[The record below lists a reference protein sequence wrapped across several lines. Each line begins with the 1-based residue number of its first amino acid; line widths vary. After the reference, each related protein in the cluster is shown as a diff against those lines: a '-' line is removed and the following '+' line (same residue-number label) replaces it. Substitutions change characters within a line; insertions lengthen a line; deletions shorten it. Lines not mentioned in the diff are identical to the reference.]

1 MRVYT
6 RMSTFTLLLLLA
18 VTGSIGL
25 GAGYVLRWLV
35 GLSQK
40 GSAELQIKQIMLD
53 AREQAEKVVAEA
65 EKRAGTIDSS
75 AREELNQKEEA
86 LIQKDKRIGEK
97 EQYLDRRQLDID
109 REAERIKTQID
120 EVKAIKVKA
129 EAMLAD
135 RQKAIEQAAKMSEDE
150 ALVKLMKTIEEKHE
164 EDMMIRIQKL
174 EIDGKDRLEA
184 KAKDIL
190 ASSIHRLGNAVQTD
204 ILTTNVP
211 LPNDEIKGKI
221 IGKEGR
227 NIRTFER
234 ATGVDVL
241 LDEQPGM
248 IVISCFDP
256 IRRQVA
262 RIALETLIVDQR
274 IQPAK
279 IEEVVE
285 KSKNEVSKIMK
296 QKGEEAMYECGLT
309 GYDPKLVAI
318 LGRLHFRTSYGQN
331 VLYHSVEM
339 AHIAG
344 VMAAELGADV
354 KVAKAG
360 ALYHDI
366 GKAVDHAV
374 QGTHVE
380 IGRRILEKFGVDKR
394 VIQAMQAH
402 HEEYPYET
410 LESFI
415 VQVTDAISG
424 GRPGAR
430 RDSVENYIKRLTE
443 LEGIATSFP
452 GVEKA
457 YAIQAGRELRI
468 FVKPE
473 DMSDLQSRELAR
485 NVAMRVENE
494 LKYPG
499 EIKVNVIRESRSI
512 EFAR

>member
-1 MRVYT
+1 
-6 RMSTFTLLLLLA
+6 MSTLTIILLLA
-18 VTGSIGL
+18 GAGALGL
-25 GAGYVLRWLV
+25 GAGYYLRIIV
-35 GLSQK
+35 GLGQK
-40 GSAELQIKQIMLD
+40 ASAELTVKKIMLD
-53 AREQAEKVVAEA
+53 AREKADELIAEA
-65 EKRAGTIDSS
+65 EKKASQVETGMRTSMKE
-75 AREELNQKEEA
+75 REDA
-86 LIQKDKRIGEK
+86 LLTKDNRLGEK
-97 EQYLDRRQLDID
+97 EQFLDKRQADID
-109 REAERIKTQID
+109 REAERIKAQID
-120 EVKAIKVKA
+120 EVRAIKAKADALVAERAAAVEKVAQLSAEDAKA
-129 EAMLAD
+129 ELLANIE
-135 RQKAIEQAAKMSEDE
+135 RQA
-150 ALVKLMKTIEEKHE
+150 E
-164 EDMMIRIQKL
+164 EDLLIRLQKL
-174 EIDGKDRLEA
+174 EIDGRERLES
-184 KAKDIL
+184 KARDIL
-190 ASSIHRLGNAVQTD
+190 ATSIHRLGNAVQTD

-211 LPNDEIKGKI
+211 LPSDDVKGKI
-221 IGKEGR
+221 IGREGR
-227 NIRTFER
+227 NIRAFER

-262 RIALETLIVDQR
+262 RVALETLIIDQR

-285 KSKNEVSKIMK
+285 KSKNDLTRIMK
-296 QKGEEAMYECGLT
+296 EKAEQALYEVGLT
-309 GYDPKLVAI
+309 GYDPKLIAI

-344 VMAAELGADV
+344 MMAAEIGADV

-360 ALYHDI
+360 ALFHDI
-366 GKAVDHAV
+366 GKAVDHAI

-394 VIQAMQAH
+394 IIQAMQAH

-410 LESFI
+410 PESYI
-415 VQVTDAISG
+415 VQVADAISG

-443 LEGIATSFP
+443 LETIATSFP

-457 YAIQAGRELRI
+457 YAIQAGREVRI

-473 DMSDLQSRELAR
+473 AVSDLEAHEMAR
-485 NVAMRVENE
+485 NIALRVENE
-494 LKYPG
+494 MKYPG
-499 EIKVNVIRESRSI
+499 EVKINVIRESRAI

>member
-1 MRVYT
+1 
-6 RMSTFTLLLLLA
+6 MSTFTLLLLLA
-18 VTGSIGL
+18 VTGLVGL

-40 GSAELQIKQIMLD
+40 GSAELAIKQIMLD
-53 AREQAEKVVAEA
+53 AREEADKVIAEA
-65 EKRAGTIDSS
+65 EKKADAIVDEAKAGLD
-75 AREELNQKEEA
+75 EKEEA
-86 LIQKDKRIGEK
+86 LIDKDKRLGEK
-97 EQYLDRRQLDID
+97 EGFLDKRQLDID
-109 REAERIKTQID
+109 REAERIKAQID
-120 EVKAIKVKA
+120 EVRAIKARADALLA
-129 EAMLAD
+129 E
-135 RQKAIEQAAKMSEDE
+135 RQKAVEAAAKLSEDE
-150 ALVKLMKTIEEKHE
+150 AVEKLMKVVEEKHE
-164 EDMMIRIQKL
+164 EDMMVRVQKL
-174 EIDGKDRLEA
+174 EIDGKERLEQ

-190 ASSIHRLGNAVQTD
+190 ATSIHRLGNAVQTD

-285 KSKNEVSKIMK
+285 KSKNEVTKIMK
-296 QKGEEAMYECGLT
+296 QKGEEALYEVGLT
-309 GYDPKLVAI
+309 GFDPKLVAI

-344 VMAAELGADV
+344 VMAAELGGDV

-360 ALYHDI
+360 ALFHDI

-410 LESFI
+410 VESYI
-415 VQVTDAISG
+415 VQVADAISG

-443 LEGIATSFP
+443 LEGIATSFG

-473 DMSDLQSRELAR
+473 EISDLAARELAR
-485 NVAMRVENE
+485 NIALRVENE

-499 EIKVNVIRESRSI
+499 EIKVNVIRESRTI

>member
-1 MRVYT
+1 
-6 RMSTFTLLLLLA
+6 MSTFYLLLLLA
-18 VTGSIGL
+18 VTGLVGL
-25 GAGYVLRWLV
+25 GAGYALRWLV

-40 GSAELQIKQIMLD
+40 GSAELAMKQIMLD
-53 AREQAEKVVAEA
+53 AREKAEAVVAEA
-65 EKRAGTIDSS
+65 EKKADAVVAA
-75 AREELNQKEEA
+75 ARGDLTGREDELRE
-86 LIQKDKRIGEK
+86 KDKRIGEK
-97 EQYLDRRQLDID
+97 EQFLDKRQLDID
-109 REAERIKTQID
+109 REAERIKAQIE

-129 EAMLAD
+129 DALVAE
-135 RQKAIEQAAKMSEDE
+135 RQKAVESAAKMSEDD
-150 ALVKLMKTIEEKHE
+150 ALAQLMKTVEQKHE
-164 EDMMIRIQKL
+164 EDMMVRIQKL
-174 EIDGKDRLEA
+174 EIDGKERLEQ
-184 KAKDIL
+184 KARDIL
-190 ASSIHRLGNAVQTD
+190 ATSIHRLGNAVQTD

-211 LPNDEIKGKI
+211 LPNDEVKGKI

-262 RIALETLIVDQR
+262 RIALENLIVDQR

-285 KSKNEVSKIMK
+285 KSKNEVTKIMK
-296 QKGEEAMYECGLT
+296 QKAEEALYEVGLT

-344 VMAAELGADV
+344 TIAAELGADV

-360 ALYHDI
+360 ALFHDI

-410 LESFI
+410 PESYI

-443 LEGIATSFP
+443 LEGIATSFQ

-473 DMSDLQSRELAR
+473 ELSDLQSRELAR
-485 NVAMRVENE
+485 SIALRVENE

>member
-1 MRVYT
+1 M
-6 RMSTFTLLLLLA
+6 
-18 VTGSIGL
+18 
-25 GAGYVLRWLV
+25 GAGYVLRWLI

-40 GSAELQIKQIMLD
+40 GSAELAIKQIMLD
-53 AREQAEKVVAEA
+53 AREKADKVVAEA
-65 EKRAGTIDSS
+65 EKKAETLESEARQSLDQ
-75 AREELNQKEEA
+75 REEAIRE
-86 LIQKDKRIGEK
+86 KDKRNGEK
-97 EQYLDRRQLDID
+97 EQFLDKRQLDID
-109 REAERIKTQID
+109 REAERIKAQIE

-129 EAMLAD
+129 EAMLAE
-135 RQKAIEQAAKMSEDE
+135 RQKAIETAAKMSEDE
-150 ALVKLMKTIEEKHE
+150 AVAKLMKAVEEKHE
-164 EDMMIRIQKL
+164 EDMMVRIQKL
-174 EIDGKDRLEA
+174 EIDGKERLEQ
-184 KAKDIL
+184 KARDIL
-190 ASSIHRLGNAVQTD
+190 ATSIHRLGNAVQTD

-211 LPNDEIKGKI
+211 LPNDEVKGKI

-227 NIRTFER
+227 NIRAFER

-274 IQPAK
+274 IQPSK

-285 KSKNEVSKIMK
+285 KSKNEVTKIMK
-296 QKGEEAMYECGLT
+296 QKGEEALYECGLT
-309 GYDPKLVAI
+309 GFDPKLVAI
-318 LGRLHFRTSYGQN
+318 LGRMHFRTSYGQN

-344 VMAAELGADV
+344 LMAAELGADV

-360 ALYHDI
+360 ALFHDI
-366 GKAVDHAV
+366 GKAVDHAI

-380 IGRRILEKFGVDKR
+380 IGKRILEKFNVDKR
-394 VIQAMQAH
+394 IIQAMQAH

-410 LESFI
+410 VESYL
-415 VQVTDAISG
+415 VQVADAISG

-430 RDSVENYIKRLTE
+430 RDSTENYIKRLTE
-443 LEGIATSFP
+443 LEGIATSFA

-468 FVKPE
+468 FVKPD
-473 DMSDLQSRELAR
+473 DMTDLQARELAR
-485 NVAMRVENE
+485 NVALRVENE

-499 EIKVNVIRESRSI
+499 EIKVNVIRELRAI

>member
-1 MRVYT
+1 
-6 RMSTFTLLLLLA
+6 MSTFTLLFLLA
-18 VTGSIGL
+18 VTGLVGMA
-25 GAGYVLRWLV
+25 AGYALRWLV

-40 GSAELQIKQIMLD
+40 GSAELEIKQIMLD
-53 AREQAEKVVAEA
+53 AREKADKLVEAAEAKAGAIQDEVRGSLAEKEEVVNA
-65 EKRAGTIDSS
+65 
-75 AREELNQKEEA
+75 
-86 LIQKDKRIGEK
+86 KDKRVGEK
-97 EQYLDRRQLDID
+97 EQFLDKRQLDID
-109 REAERIKTQID
+109 KEAERIKGQID
-120 EVKAIKVKA
+120 EVRAIKVKA
-129 EAMLAD
+129 EAMLID
-135 RQKAIEQAAKMSEDE
+135 RQKAIEDVAKMTEEE
-150 ALVKLMKTIEEKHE
+150 AVEKLMKTVELEHE
-164 EDMMIRIQKL
+164 EDMMVRIQKL
-174 EIDGKDRLEA
+174 EIDGKERLDA

-190 ASSIHRLGNAVQTD
+190 ATAIHRLGNAVQTD

-211 LPNDEIKGKI
+211 LPSDDIKGKI

-227 NIRTFER
+227 NIRAFER

-262 RIALETLIVDQR
+262 RIALENLIIDQR

-279 IEEVVE
+279 IEDVVE
-285 KSKNEVSKIMK
+285 KSKADVTRIMK
-296 QKGEEAMYECGLT
+296 EKAEQALYEVGLT

-344 VMAAELGADV
+344 VLAAELGGDV

-360 ALYHDI
+360 ALFHDI

-410 LESFI
+410 VESYI
-415 VQVTDAISG
+415 VQVADAISG

-473 DMSDLQSRELAR
+473 EMSDLQARELAR
-485 NVAMRVENE
+485 NVALRVENE

-499 EIKVNVIRESRSI
+499 EVKVNVIRETRSI
-512 EFAR
+512 EFAH

>member
-1 MRVYT
+1 
-6 RMSTFTLLLLLA
+6 MSTLYLLILLA
-18 VTGSIGL
+18 VTGLVGL
-25 GAGYVLRWLV
+25 GAGYLLRWLV

-40 GSAELQIKQIMLD
+40 GSVELAIKQIMLD
-53 AREQAEKVVAEA
+53 AREEADKVIAAAE
-65 EKRAGTIDSS
+65 EKALAIQGD
-75 AREELNQKEEA
+75 ARTSLVEKEEIFNQKE
-86 LIQKDKRIGEK
+86 KRIGEK
-97 EQYLDRRQLDID
+97 EQFLDKRQLDID
-109 REAERIKTQID
+109 REAERIKGQIE
-120 EVKAIKVKA
+120 EVRAIKMKA
-129 EAMLAD
+129 EALVEE
-135 RQKAIEQAAKMSEDE
+135 RQKAIETVARLSEEE
-150 ALVKLMKTIEEKHE
+150 AVEKLVRAVEEKHE
-164 EDMMIRIQKL
+164 EDMMARIQKL
-174 EIDGKDRLEA
+174 EIDGKERLDL

-190 ASSIHRLGNAVQTD
+190 ATAIHRLGNAVQTD

-211 LPNDEIKGKI
+211 LPNEEIKGKI

-227 NIRTFER
+227 NIRAFER

-262 RIALETLIVDQR
+262 RIALENLIIDQR

-285 KSKNEVSKIMK
+285 KSKQEITKVMK
-296 QKGEEAMYECGLT
+296 QKAEEALYEVGLT
-309 GYDPKLVAI
+309 GYDPKLVSI

-339 AHIAG
+339 SHIAG

-360 ALYHDI
+360 ALFHDI

-380 IGRRILEKFGVDKR
+380 IGRRILEKFNVDKR

-410 LESFI
+410 IESYL
-415 VQVTDAISG
+415 VQVADAISG

-430 RDSVENYIKRLTE
+430 RDSIENYIKRLQE
-443 LEGIATSFP
+443 LEAIATSFT

-457 YAIQAGRELRI
+457 YAIQAGRELRV
-468 FVKPE
+468 FVKPDE
-473 DMSDLQSRELAR
+473 MSDLAARELAR
-485 NVAMRVENE
+485 NVALRIESE

-499 EIKVNVIRESRSI
+499 EIKVNVIRELRAI

>member
-1 MRVYT
+1 
-6 RMSTFTLLLLLA
+6 MSTFTLLLLLA
-18 VTGSIGL
+18 VTGLVGL
-25 GAGYVLRWLV
+25 GAGYLLRVLV
-35 GLSQK
+35 GLGQK
-40 GSAELQIKQIMLD
+40 GSAELNIKQMMLD
-53 AREQAEKVVAEA
+53 AREKAEKIVAEA
-65 EKRAGTIDSS
+65 DQKVAGLQD
-75 AREELNQKEEA
+75 AAKAALQEKEEA
-86 LIQKDKRIGEK
+86 LLAKDARIGDK
-97 EQYLDRRQLDID
+97 EQFLDKRQLDID
-109 REAERIKTQID
+109 REAERIKAQID
-120 EVKAIKVKA
+120 EVRAIKTKA

-135 RQKAIEQAAKMSEDE
+135 RQKAIEDVAKMTEEE
-150 ALVKLMKTIEEKHE
+150 AVQKLMHTVEAEHD
-164 EDMMIRIQKL
+164 EDLMVRIQKL
-174 EIDGKDRLEA
+174 EIDGKERLEQ

-190 ASSIHRLGNAVQTD
+190 VASIHRLGNAVQTD

-211 LPNDEIKGKI
+211 LPSDDVKGKI

-285 KSKNEVSKIMK
+285 KSKNEIARVMK
-296 QKGEEAMYECGLT
+296 EKAEQALYEVGLH

-339 AHIAG
+339 AHMAG
-344 VMAAELGADV
+344 VMAAELGVDV

-360 ALYHDI
+360 ALFHDI

-410 LESFI
+410 VESHI
-415 VQVTDAISG
+415 VQVADAISG

-443 LEGIATSFP
+443 LEGIATSFA

-468 FVKPE
+468 FVKP
-473 DMSDLQSRELAR
+473 DQITDLEAREMAR
-485 NVAMRVENE
+485 NIALRVENE

-499 EIKVNVIRESRSI
+499 EVKVNVIRESRSI

>member
-1 MRVYT
+1 
-6 RMSTFTLLLLLA
+6 
-18 VTGSIGL
+18 
-25 GAGYVLRWLV
+25 
-35 GLSQK
+35 
-40 GSAELQIKQIMLD
+40 
-53 AREQAEKVVAEA
+53 
-65 EKRAGTIDSS
+65 
-75 AREELNQKEEA
+75 
-86 LIQKDKRIGEK
+86 
-97 EQYLDRRQLDID
+97 
-109 REAERIKTQID
+109 
-120 EVKAIKVKA
+120 
-129 EAMLAD
+129 
-135 RQKAIEQAAKMSEDE
+135 
-150 ALVKLMKTIEEKHE
+150 
-164 EDMMIRIQKL
+164 MIRIQKL
-174 EIDGKDRLEA
+174 EINGREQLEN
-184 KAKDIL
+184 KARDIL
-190 ASSIHRLGNAVQTD
+190 ATSIHRLGNAVQTD

-211 LPNDEIKGKI
+211 LPSDDIKGKI
-221 IGKEGR
+221 IGREGR
-227 NIRTFER
+227 NIRAFER

-262 RIALETLIVDQR
+262 RVALETLIIDQR

-285 KSKNEVSKIMK
+285 KSKNDLTRIMK
-296 QKGEEAMYECGLT
+296 EKAEQALYEVGLT
-309 GYDPKLVAI
+309 GYDPKLIAI

-344 VMAAELGADV
+344 VLAAEIGADV

-360 ALYHDI
+360 ALFHDI
-366 GKAVDHAV
+366 GKAVDHAI

-394 VIQAMQAH
+394 IIQAMQAH

-410 LESFI
+410 PESYI
-415 VQVTDAISG
+415 VQVADAISG

-443 LEGIATSFP
+443 LETIATSFP

-457 YAIQAGRELRI
+457 YAIAAGREVRI

-473 DMSDLQSRELAR
+473 TVSDLEAHEMAR
-485 NVAMRVENE
+485 NIALRVENE
-494 LKYPG
+494 MKYPG
-499 EIKVNVIRESRSI
+499 EVKINVIRESRAI

>member
-1 MRVYT
+1 
-6 RMSTFTLLLLLA
+6 MSTFTLLLLLA
-18 VTGSIGL
+18 VTGLTGL

-40 GSAELQIKQIMLD
+40 GSAELEIKQILLD
-53 AREQAEKVVAEA
+53 AREKAEKVISEA
-65 EKRAGTIDSS
+65 ERRAETLDQ
-75 AREELNQKEEA
+75 AAKEEINQKEEV
-86 LIQKDKRIGEK
+86 LVQKDKRLGEK

-109 REAERIKTQID
+109 REAERIKSQID
-120 EVKAIKVKA
+120 EVRAIKIKA
-129 EAMLAD
+129 EALLAE
-135 RQKAIEQAAKMSEDE
+135 RQKAVEDVAKMTEQE
-150 ALVKLMKTIEEKHE
+150 ALQKLMKAVEDEHE
-164 EDMMIRIQKL
+164 EDMMVRVQKL
-174 EIDGKDRLEA
+174 EIDGKERLERRA
-184 KAKDIL
+184 RDIL
-190 ASSIHRLGNAVQTD
+190 ANSIHRLGNAVQTD

-227 NIRTFER
+227 NIRAFER

-262 RIALETLIVDQR
+262 RIALENLIVDQR

-285 KSKNEVSKIMK
+285 KAKNEVTKIMK
-296 QKGEEAMYECGLT
+296 QKGEEAMYEVGLT
-309 GYDPKLVAI
+309 GYDPKLVAV

-344 VMAAELGADV
+344 LMAAELGADV

-410 LESFI
+410 VESYI
-415 VQVTDAISG
+415 VQVADAISG

-443 LEGIATSFP
+443 LEGIATSFK

-457 YAIQAGRELRI
+457 FAIQAGRELRV
-468 FVKPE
+468 FVKPDE
-473 DMSDLQSRELAR
+473 MSDYEARELAR
-485 NVAMRVENE
+485 NVALRVENE

-499 EIKVNVIRESRSI
+499 EIKVNVIRELRAI

>member
-1 MRVYT
+1 
-6 RMSTFTLLLLLA
+6 MSTFYLLLLLA
-18 VTGSIGL
+18 VTGLVGL
-25 GAGYVLRWLV
+25 GAGYALRWLV

-40 GSAELQIKQIMLD
+40 GSAELAMKQIMLD
-53 AREQAEKVVAEA
+53 AREKAEAVVAEA
-65 EKRAGTIDSS
+65 EKKADAVVAA
-75 AREELNQKEEA
+75 ARTDLTSREDELRE
-86 LIQKDKRIGEK
+86 KDKRIGEK
-97 EQYLDRRQLDID
+97 EQFLDKRQLDID
-109 REAERIKTQID
+109 REAERIKAQIE

-129 EAMLAD
+129 DALVTD
-135 RQKAIEQAAKMSEDE
+135 RQKAVETAAKMSEDD
-150 ALVKLMKTIEEKHE
+150 ALAQLMKTVELKHE
-164 EDMMIRIQKL
+164 EDMMVRIQKL
-174 EIDGKDRLEA
+174 EIDGKDRLEQ
-184 KAKDIL
+184 KARDIL
-190 ASSIHRLGNAVQTD
+190 ATSIHRLGNAVQTD

-211 LPNDEIKGKI
+211 LPSDDVKGKI

-262 RIALETLIVDQR
+262 RIALENLIVDQR

-285 KSKNEVSKIMK
+285 KSKNEVTKIMK
-296 QKGEEAMYECGLT
+296 QKAEEALYEVGLT

-331 VLYHSVEM
+331 VLFHSVEM

-360 ALYHDI
+360 ALFHDI

-410 LESFI
+410 PESFI

-443 LEGIATSFP
+443 LEGIATSFQ

-473 DMSDLQSRELAR
+473 ELSDLQSRELAR
-485 NVAMRVENE
+485 SIALRVENE

>member
-1 MRVYT
+1 
-6 RMSTFTLLLLLA
+6 MSTFTLLLLLA
-18 VTGSIGL
+18 VTGLMGL
-25 GAGYVLRWLV
+25 GAGYLLRWLV

-40 GSAELQIKQIMLD
+40 GSAELEIKQILLD
-53 AREQAEKVVAEA
+53 AREKAERVVSDAERRA
-65 EKRAGTIDSS
+65 ETLDAS
-75 AREELNQKEEA
+75 AKEELNQKEEV
-86 LIQKDKRIGEK
+86 LVQKDKRLGEK

-109 REAERIKTQID
+109 REAERIKQQIE
-120 EVKAIKVKA
+120 EVKGIKTKA
-129 EAMLAD
+129 EALLAE
-135 RQKAIEQAAKMSEDE
+135 RQKAVEDVAKMSEQE
-150 ALVKLMKTIEEKHE
+150 ALAKLMKAVEDQHE
-164 EDMMIRIQKL
+164 EDMMVRVQKL
-174 EIDGKDRLEA
+174 EIDGKERLERRA
-184 KAKDIL
+184 RDIL
-190 ASSIHRLGNAVQTD
+190 ANSIHRLGNAVQTD

-262 RIALETLIVDQR
+262 RIALENLIVDQR

-285 KSKNEVSKIMK
+285 KAKNEVTKIMK
-296 QKGEEAMYECGLT
+296 QKGEEAMYEVGLT

-344 VMAAELGADV
+344 LMAAELGADV

-410 LESFI
+410 VESYI
-415 VQVTDAISG
+415 VQVADAISG

-443 LEGIATSFP
+443 LEGIATSFK
-452 GVEKA
+452 GVERA
-457 YAIQAGRELRI
+457 YAIQAGRELRV
-468 FVKPE
+468 FVKPDE
-473 DMSDLQSRELAR
+473 MTDYEARELAR
-485 NVAMRVENE
+485 NVALRVENE

-499 EIKVNVIRESRSI
+499 EIKVNVIRELRAI